1 MAPFKF
7 YKMEPDKAYISN
19 NLILPKSLI
28 AETPVKRALELVH
41 GEIELID
48 EMGNHMGTKP
58 NILRLWDENEHH
70 IIAPREFIPRRD
82 HSRFDFEFVDHS
94 PKKFPK
100 VDFLDLIQLRDRE
113 QEAALQAMLDN
124 HSGTLN
130 LSCVSGGTILNLNR
144 GGKGFRMTIREAHK
158 RFSHE
163 GRYEWDPTITTY
175 VRSKVGEEI
184 RLTRVLDVLYKGRKR
199 TLQISLKNGR
209 LLRLTEDHEVLTSG
223 GYVPAAQLCIGDQVF
238 TDGRRRHG
246 RKEKRA
252 YRRIGG
258 FWYHPY
264 SSSHRPGYQ
273 AFGNYPTL
281 VPVTGV
287 SAGLVEDVYDL
298 ACDEPH
304 NFVANGIVVHNCGLG
319 KTVIALKLAARLR
332 VPTIVVVN
340 TTALLEQWKDEA
352 QKHLGLT
359 AVGVVQG
366 STAQWENHPLVLAMV
381 HTLSGRRNDW
391 SSKFRRRFG
400 LIIYDEGHHMSA
412 PVFVKSA
419 DLFYGR
425 RYSLTA
431 TAERLDGTERV
442 YQFHLGSVIH
452 TNLTQQLIP
461 KTVFH
466 RLKWQM
472 PIGDKKFVTDVS
484 GETNLSKVRGY
495 LGTLKWRNN
504 IIYRDLQQDLAVG
517 RTILV
522 LTHSVKHAN
531 ALNEYLSARGSGL
544 VTGATQ
550 QGDRLVVLRGCNP
563 VFGTF
568 QLAREGLNKPELDT
582 LYVLTPFASR
592 NDRQQAWGR
601 IQRQCEGKKP
611 PLVRVYEDTAFQ
623 GSVKSCQV
631 LRRDLRYHGYPL
643 EMKNI
648 NVGATE

>member
-19 NLILPKSLI
+19 NLILPKRLI

-41 GEIELID
+41 GEVELID

-82 HSRFDFEFVDHS
+82 HSRFDFEFVDRS
-94 PKKFPK
+94 PRKFPR
-100 VDFLDLIQLRDRE
+100 VDFLDVIQLRDRE
-113 QEAALQAMLDN
+113 QEAALQAMLSN

-130 LSCVSGGTILNLNR
+130 LSC
-144 GGKGFRMTIREAHK
+144 GK
-158 RFSHE
+158 
-163 GRYEWDPTITTY
+163 
-175 VRSKVGEEI
+175 
-184 RLTRVLDVLYKGRKR
+184 
-199 TLQISLKNGR
+199 
-209 LLRLTEDHEVLTSG
+209 
-223 GYVPAAQLCIGDQVF
+223 
-238 TDGRRRHG
+238 
-246 RKEKRA
+246 
-252 YRRIGG
+252 
-258 FWYHPY
+258 
-264 SSSHRPGYQ
+264 
-273 AFGNYPTL
+273 
-281 VPVTGV
+281 
-287 SAGLVEDVYDL
+287 
-298 ACDEPH
+298 
-304 NFVANGIVVHNCGLG
+304 G
-319 KTVIALKLAARLR
+319 KTVIALKLAAMLR

-359 AVGVVQG
+359 AVGTVQG
-366 STAQWENHPLVLAMV
+366 STAQWEDHPLVLAMV
-381 HTLSGRRNDW
+381 HTLAGRRNNW

-442 YQFHLGSVIH
+442 YQFHLGPIIH
-452 TNLTQQLIP
+452 TNLSQQMIP

-484 GETNLSKVRGY
+484 GETHLSKVRGY
-495 LGTLKWRNN
+495 LGTLRWRNN
-504 IIYRDLQQDLAVG
+504 IIYHDLQKDLAVG
-517 RTILV
+517 RTVLV

-531 ALNEYLSARGSGL
+531 VLNEYLSARGSGL

-550 QGDRLVVLRGCNP
+550 QEDRLVVLRGCNP

-582 LYVLTPFASR
+582 LYVLTPFASK

-601 IQRQCEGKKP
+601 IQRECEGKKP

-623 GSVKSCQV
+623 GSVKSCQL

-648 NVGATE
+648 NVGEVE